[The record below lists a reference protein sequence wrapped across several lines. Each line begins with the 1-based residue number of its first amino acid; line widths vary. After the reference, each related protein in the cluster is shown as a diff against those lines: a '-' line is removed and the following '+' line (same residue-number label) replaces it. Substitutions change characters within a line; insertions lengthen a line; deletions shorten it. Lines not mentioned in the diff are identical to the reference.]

1 MASELPLT
9 NDYAELLREG
19 RPLLDVRAPVE
30 FAENTLPEAHNLP
43 LMTDSERQQVGIRY
57 KEAGQNAAIE
67 LGHELVGGQVR
78 EARIAQ
84 WVDFVHRHPEARL
97 YCSRGGLRSRI
108 VQQWLQEAGVT
119 IPRVEGGYKSLR
131 RFVLDELI
139 ENRIPGLPLLV
150 VAGRTG
156 TGKTRLLH
164 QLPNPVDL
172 EGLAAHRGSSF
183 GRTLT
188 PQPTQASFENAIATA
203 LHQAHARGGPIH
215 VEDEGRLIGRRVLPI
230 PLQKRLAESPRM
242 VLEQPLATRVENILE
257 DYVIDM
263 SRAFMERDGTEA
275 GFEAF
280 RGFLL
285 DALGRIRKRLGGL
298 RHQQLEAV
306 MQQALSQQWQSGD
319 LDRHRD
325 WIWTLLTDY
334 YDPMYDYQL
343 NQRDGR
349 VLKQGGFDELI
360 EWAVDAN
367 TQPLTE
373 KASIRSA

>member
-1 MASELPLT
+1 MASDLPLT
-9 NDYAELLREG
+9 DDYAGLLREG

-30 FAENTLPEAHNLP
+30 CAESTLPDAHNLP
-43 LMTDSERQQVGIRY
+43 LMNDAEREQVGIRY
-57 KEAGQNAAIE
+57 KEAGQSAAIE
-67 LGHELVGGQVR
+67 LGHQLVSGDVR
-78 EARIAQ
+78 EARVAQ
-84 WVDFVHRHPEARL
+84 WVDFVNHHPQARL

-139 ENRIPGLPLLV
+139 ERRIPELPLLV

-188 PQPTQASFENAIATA
+188 PQPTQATFENAVAA
-203 LHQAHARGGPIH
+203 RLYQAHARGGPIH
-215 VEDEGRLIGRRVLPI
+215 VEDEGRLIGRRVLPRS
-230 PLQKRLAESPRM
+230 LQRRLGESPRI
-242 VLEQPLATRVENILE
+242 VLEQSRETRVENILE

-263 SRAFMERDGTEA
+263 SQAFMARDGTEA

-285 DALGRIRKRLGGL
+285 DALARIRKRLGGL
-298 RHQQLEAV
+298 RHQQLETV
-306 MQQALSQQWQSGD
+306 MQEALTQQWQSGE

-325 WIWTLLTDY
+325 WIRTLLTDY

-343 NQRDGR
+343 SQRDGR
-349 VLKQGGFDELI
+349 VLKQGGFQELV
-360 EWAVDAN
+360 EWSLE
-367 TQPLTE
+367 TSPQYLTE
-373 KASIRSA
+373 QAAKRSA

>member
-19 RPLLDVRAPVE
+19 RPFLDVRAPVE
-30 FAENTLPEAHNLP
+30 FAESTLPNAHNLP

-78 EARIAQ
+78 EARIAK
-84 WVDFVHRHPEARL
+84 WVDFANRHPEARL

-108 VQQWLQEAGVT
+108 VQQWLHEAGVT

-139 ENRIPGLPLLV
+139 ENRIPGLPLMV

-188 PQPTQASFENAIATA
+188 PQPTQASFENALATA
-203 LHQAHARGGPIH
+203 LYQAHARGGPIH
-215 VEDEGRLIGRRVLPI
+215 VEDEGRLIGRRVLPV
-230 PLQKRLAESPRM
+230 PLQKRLGESPRM

-263 SRAFMERDGTEA
+263 TRAFMERDGMET

-306 MQQALSQQWQSGD
+306 MQEALSQQWQSGD

-325 WIWTLLTDY
+325 WIRTLLTDY

-349 VLKQGGFDELI
+349 VLKQGGFDELV

-373 KASIRSA
+373 QESIRSA